1 MPLHRLLGISMLVDS
16 ILRGE
21 RAVGD
26 IVGIGFDVDG
36 FVVGAIDGVD
46 VVGLIVV
53 VGLNVGLK
61 DGWTE
66 LVTMEVGGL
75 VVVGE

>member
-53 VGLNVGLK
+53 IGLNVGLK